1 MINGKKYSEYEKKK
15 ITDFLLSDIDGYTEN
30 NFNISSVNRS
40 QPFMRYKSKNKI
52 LTDDFFNNVMYP
64 LFYIPPLDK
73 IKREPLITGGLPKTF
88 ILSTNHYELEALRI
102 LYMWCKNNSK
112 VNYMIDMTIER
123 LESTCF
129 GKFCGVGE
137 CFDASIIALRFYNTL
152 FSGKSQHIYH
162 MLSCINKNM
171 EGRKG
176 ISTGILYYYYLTLSE
191 IETPEALEIINKHS
205 EKMFSRF
212 NRGFKINNETDKIYI
227 PLYMNILKNC
237 LQRLPF
243 YEYLK
248 DGEIYINNNE
258 KYVFSLSENKKI
270 I

>member
-1 MINGKKYSEYEKKK
+1 
-15 ITDFLLSDIDGYTEN
+15 
-30 NFNISSVNRS
+30 
-40 QPFMRYKSKNKI
+40 
-52 LTDDFFNNVMYP
+52 
-64 LFYIPPLDK
+64 
-73 IKREPLITGGLPKTF
+73 
-88 ILSTNHYELEALRI
+88 
-102 LYMWCKNNSK
+102 
-112 VNYMIDMTIER
+112 
-123 LESTCF
+123 
-129 GKFCGVGE
+129 VGE

-152 FSGKSQHIYH
+152 FSGKNQHISH

-171 EGRKG
+171 DGRKSV
-176 ISTGILYYYYLTLSE
+176 STGILYYYYLTLSE
-191 IETPEALEIINKHS
+191 IKTPEALEIINKYS

-212 NRGFKINNETDKIYI
+212 NRGFKINNETDMIYI